1 MLGARY
7 NPDNQELAMK
17 DSQLEEIFTSA
28 RDALSNFVISLPA
41 HEQPYIVQESI
52 LPFLKNLEAIKA
64 YCDRNPN
71 SNPDDQEE
79 EDDTNTI
86 INGGN
91 NAAEEN
97 PDGQEGNPGDDD
109 PNYSPRQSPRNL
121 LTSSKSLKIEG
132 KSYQI
137 KKQRIDKLLNEI
149 EENSSLHHSEHL
161 EKQAARLP
169 TMLNKMDI

>member
-1 MLGARY
+1 
-7 NPDNQELAMK
+7 MK

-64 YCDRNPN
+64 YCDRSPN
-71 SNPDDQEE
+71 GNPDYQEE
-79 EDDTNTI
+79 EDDTNTV

-109 PNYSPRQSPRNL
+109 PNYSPRQS
-121 LTSSKSLKIEG
+121 LTLSKSLKIEG

-137 KKQRIDKLLNEI
+137 KKQRIDKLLMEI
-149 EENSSLHHSEHL
+149 EENSLLHNSEHL
-161 EKQAARLP
+161 EKKLLSYQQC
-169 TMLNKMDI
+169 